1 MGKLSGESSV
11 EIDASIQ
18 TVWAAI
24 ENVLEAPEW
33 QGGMRGM
40 KALETDAE
48 GRAVLVDVAADG
60 KVKEIN
66 SRQRFTYD
74 APTSLRWSQEKGDM
88 KALDGSWKLEEL
100 GADRTKATF
109 ALEADP
115 GRVLGMAIRGPVEM
129 ALRAML
135 VNPRAGELKK
145 RVEG

>member
-11 EIDASIQ
+11 EIDAPIE

-24 ENVLEAPEW
+24 ENVLEAPQW

-40 KALETDAE
+40 KALETDSE

-88 KALDGSWKLEEL
+88 KALDGSWRLEDL
-100 GADRTKATF
+100 GGRTKATF
-109 ALEADP
+109 TLEADP

-129 ALRAML
+129 ALRAMM